1 MSSRIWT
8 NDTRRDEG
16 EEKGRRA
23 QNRRLPDTKVRN
35 RGHQAPRTRAR
46 QELVSLPFKHPHVDM
61 HACVLWYIIVRTFNG
76 MRYARYVT
84 VNSQCPPADGT
95 HTRQTETSQ
104 PVSADTQTLV
114 PQPLLTILPVSAWLC
129 AVCTCMLRQL
139 LLADCR
145 LN

>member
-35 RGHQAPRTRAR
+35 RGQQAPLAPRTRAR
-46 QELVSLPFKHPHVDM
+46 QELVSLPVQTSTRRYACM
-61 HACVLWYIIVRTFNG
+61 HTMGISLYVFLC
-76 MRYARYVT
+76 MRYVRYVT
-84 VNSQCPPADGT
+84 VNSQCSPADGT

-104 PVSADTQTLV
+104 PVSAATQTLV
-114 PQPLLTILPVSAWLC
+114 PSTPPHNPTACSA
-129 AVCTCMLRQL
+129 
-139 LLADCR
+139 CR
-145 LN
+145 PQ